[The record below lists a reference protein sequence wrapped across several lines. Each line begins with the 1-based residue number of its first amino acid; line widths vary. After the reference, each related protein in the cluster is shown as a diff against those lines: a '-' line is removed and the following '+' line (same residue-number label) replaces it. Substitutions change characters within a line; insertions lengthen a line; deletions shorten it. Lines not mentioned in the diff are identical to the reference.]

1 MSQLSNYL
9 ENALANAV
17 LRNVA
22 FTSPV
27 TVYLA
32 LYTSDPTDADV
43 GTELT
48 GGGYA
53 RQAITFAAPANG
65 SCSNSAVI
73 TFPTA
78 TANLGTATHWGVRDA
93 AAAGNLLWFG
103 ALTTAKIITN
113 GSPYKVN
120 AGQITCSIGGA
131 ASIYLAN
138 ALLNAALRNT
148 TFTSPATVYTACYVN
163 DPTPSNIGTEFLGG
177 GYARKASTF
186 AAPLDGLCQSNAL
199 IDFGTASA
207 DLGTWTHSGVLDALT
222 AGNLLFFDPL
232 DSSLPVN
239 NGDPY
244 NIPSGQATWGFA

>member
-22 FTSPV
+22 YTSPA

-53 RQAITFAAPANG
+53 RQAITFAAPSNG
-65 SCSNSAVI
+65 GSSNSAIVN
-73 TFPTA
+73 FGTA
-78 TANLGTATHWGVRDA
+78 GADLGTATHWGVRDA
-93 AAAGNLLWFG
+93 AAAGNLLWHG
-103 ALTTAKIITN
+103 PLTTAKIITN

-120 AGQITCSIGGA
+120 AGLIICSIGGA
-131 ASIYLAN
+131 ASLYLAN
-138 ALLNAALRNT
+138 ALVNAVLRNV
-148 TFTSPATVYTACYVN
+148 TFTSPATVYTAAYVN
-163 DPTPSNIGTEFLGG
+163 DPTNADAGTEFLGG
-177 GYARKASTF
+177 GYSRKASTF
-186 AAPLDGLCQSNAL
+186 AAPSDGICASNAL

-207 DLGTWTHSGVLDALT
+207 DLGTWTHTAARDALA
-222 AGNLLFFDPL
+222 AGNLLFFTAL
-232 DSSLPVN
+232 SSSLQVK

-244 NIPSGQATWGFA
+244 NIQSGQLTWGFA